1 MARNAIAKPE
11 ARGELVT
18 TGPGNVPDYL
28 RARGIVGSG
37 LEGLEAN
44 DIVIPRIKLL
54 QGLSPELETF
64 EAAKLGQFWL
74 NVVDFPIG
82 EAFEFTPILN
92 RKRYMLMPPLVD
104 GQKGVFARADDGKT
118 WRPPSGEWSV
128 KIKDVRVPV
137 TWKITDADVRRSGLA
152 EFGTSNPDNPD
163 SNPAATLFYDFLV
176 LVHDQPEIQ
185 TPVMLS
191 LARSAAKKGKDL
203 QGKIM
208 FGSGHMNARKF
219 RATSFDDNSGGN
231 KFKNWN
237 FQASGWVDEDT
248 FSAAQQYNEQFKG
261 QNFRGAED
269 DETDD
274 GDGDGAGGG
283 RGTDDG
289 KGAF

>member
-1 MARNAIAKPE
+1 MARNAITKEPAKT
-11 ARGELVT
+11 GELTT
-18 TGPGNVPDYL
+18 TGPGNMPDYL
-28 RARGIVGSG
+28 RERGITGSG
-37 LEGLEAN
+37 LEGLNAQ

-64 EAAKLGQFWL
+64 EAAKLGEFWL
-74 NVVDFPIG
+74 NVMDFPIG
-82 EAFEFTPILN
+82 DAFDFTPILN
-92 RKRYMLMPPLVD
+92 RKRYMLMPPLVE
-104 GQKGVFARADDGKT
+104 GQKGVLARADDGKT
-118 WRPPSGEWSV
+118 WRPPHGEWS
-128 KIKDVRVPV
+128 IRLKDVRQPV
-137 TWKITDADVRRSGLA
+137 TWKITDPDVRRSGLA

-176 LVHDQPEIQ
+176 LVHDVPDIQ

-208 FGSGHMNARKF
+208 FGQGHMNARKF

-237 FQASGWVDEDT
+237 FAASGWVDEDT
-248 FSAAQQYNEQFKG
+248 FSAAQQYNEQFKD

-269 DETDD
+269 DEVDD
-274 GDGDGAGGG
+274 DAPAGG
-283 RGTDDG
+283 RGSDDG
-289 KGAF
+289 KGDY